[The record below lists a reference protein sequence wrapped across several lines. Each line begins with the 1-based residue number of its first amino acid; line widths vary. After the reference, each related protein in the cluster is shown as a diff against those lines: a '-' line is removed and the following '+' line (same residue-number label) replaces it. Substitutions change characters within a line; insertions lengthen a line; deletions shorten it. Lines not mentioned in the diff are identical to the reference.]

1 MYLAAY
7 LFLMNNIIRSS
18 AYIFFF
24 IILFYSCSGS
34 GDDDTDIVPAEP
46 LMDQYT
52 KENDSIVEF
61 MKTHFYNYEDF
72 NSLSS
77 NSTVELSI
85 DTIAGDNHDKTPI
98 FDQVST
104 LTINLIDEND
114 EPMEDVWCELEVFL
128 KEVFL

>member
-7 LFLMNNIIRSS
+7 LFLMNKIIRSS
-18 AYIFFF
+18 IYIFSF
-24 IILFYSCSGS
+24 IILFYSCSGD

-46 LMDQYT
+46 LLDQYT

-77 NSTVELSI
+77 NSSVELSI

-104 LTINLIDEND
+104 LTVNLIDEND
-114 EPMEDVWCELEVFL
+114 EVVPHNMYYVINREGS
-128 KEVFL
+128 

>member
-1 MYLAAY
+1 
-7 LFLMNNIIRSS
+7 
-18 AYIFFF
+18 
-24 IILFYSCSGS
+24 
-34 GDDDTDIVPAEP
+34 
-46 LMDQYT
+46 MDQYT

-77 NSTVELSI
+77 NSSVELSI
-85 DTIAGDNHDKTPI
+85 DTIAGDNLDKTPI

-114 EPMEDVWCELEVFL
+114 EVVPHNMYYVLTVKVVEQIHLLLTLFL
-128 KEVFL
+128 FHTKA

>member
-18 AYIFFF
+18 AYIFSF

-34 GDDDTDIVPAEP
+34 GDDDTEIVPAEP

-61 MKTHFYNYEDF
+61 MKTHFYNYED
-72 NSLSS
+72 LSEILRENKPIKIKFHFHS
-77 NSTVELSI
+77 NPVQK
-85 DTIAGDNHDKTPI
+85 A
-98 FDQVST
+98 
-104 LTINLIDEND
+104 
-114 EPMEDVWCELEVFL
+114 
-128 KEVFL
+128 